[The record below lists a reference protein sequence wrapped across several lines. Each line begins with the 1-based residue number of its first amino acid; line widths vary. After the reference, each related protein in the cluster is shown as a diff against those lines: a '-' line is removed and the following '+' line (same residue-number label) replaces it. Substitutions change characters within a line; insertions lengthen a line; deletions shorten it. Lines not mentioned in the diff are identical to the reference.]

1 MIESKPWEWSKL
13 NEEGQKKWKEPSIES
28 YYLINR
34 WKKQNKKD
42 FLDIGC
48 GLGRHTIQ
56 FAKKGFNVNSIDLS
70 EEAIKITKEWLEKE
84 GLKANVKKSDM
95 IQLPYKKESQK
106 IITENEFKN
115 LLKKI
120 GKETNTF
127 EIRENY
133 IELHGTFWQEEV
145 SYLRHICKKNIKADK
160 LLKREDEFLL
170 SL

>member
-1 MIESKPWEWSKL
+1 MQKRKPK
-13 NEEGQKKWKEPSIES
+13 
-28 YYLINR
+28 
-34 WKKQNKKD
+34 
-42 FLDIGC
+42 
-48 GLGRHTIQ
+48 
-56 FAKKGFNVNSIDLS
+56 
-70 EEAIKITKEWLEKE
+70 
-84 GLKANVKKSDM
+84 
-95 IQLPYKKESQK
+95 
-106 IITENEFKN
+106 NEFKN